1 MLLLGGSMTRF
12 WHAHDTSSVQ
22 FILQLADLHYLQQD
36 AYSPAPNKRVG
47 VTLPLFNLFCDWLI
61 HITSNKMPMSKK
73 LSEKDTAKL
82 EQEFLLLDKDG
93 NGTITIEELGNVLY
107 SMKKKLKVDESEIK
121 RVLKDIDKD
130 GDGTINI
137 EEYFEK
143 MKNKTTRHLIHRAL
157 LTRATVRKQFKRFD
171 RDGKGYITEE
181 DIKQFWEERTGSE
194 VTIAQIVEALKD
206 IDRDSDGNIDYEGF
220 LMMMS

>member
-1 MLLLGGSMTRF
+1 MLM
-12 WHAHDTSSVQ
+12 
-22 FILQLADLHYLQQD
+22 I
-36 AYSPAPNKRVG
+36 
-47 VTLPLFNLFCDWLI
+47 LPLFNLFCNWLI
-61 HITSNKMPMSKK
+61 YITSNKMPMSKK

-220 LMMMS
+220 LVMMS